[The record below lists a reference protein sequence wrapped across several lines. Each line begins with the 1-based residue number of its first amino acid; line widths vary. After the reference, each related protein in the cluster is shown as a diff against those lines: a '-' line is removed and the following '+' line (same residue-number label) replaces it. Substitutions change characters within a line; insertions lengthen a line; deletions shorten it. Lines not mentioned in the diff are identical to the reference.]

1 MWRKFYRKKCIYKM
15 RLMGIQVLLIFISRQ
30 GLKGWVKNRRIGTLF
45 MGKLISDISVLY
57 RIRLKMWNFFIS
69 QIRN

>member
-1 MWRKFYRKKCIYKM
+1 M

-57 RIRLKMWNFFIS
+57 RIRLKCGTSLSHN
-69 QIRN
+69 

>member
-1 MWRKFYRKKCIYKM
+1 M

-57 RIRLKMWNFFIS
+57 RIRLKCGTSLSHNQKLNQLLDNSHCLF
-69 QIRN
+69 